1 MVARLFIKFADPN
14 LFHLKLRLKLI
25 VISENAV
32 NFKAAFEA
40 LPGIIALVK
49 ADAPYFTILAVTH
62 EYVEAAGL
70 PKSLLINKPYFESY
84 PVNPDDPDFTG
95 RSKLLASFEYVITQN
110 EEHHLPVQRF
120 DTVGQ
125 DGGFTERYWK
135 AVNKPVVD
143 NNGQVIYIIHSAEEI
158 TEKIKVSKN
167 AAKLRLF
174 EQAHKVFMQAPVAIH
189 IFKGPSLVIELAN
202 EPTLQQWGKESDVTG
217 KPLAD
222 ILPELEEQGYIRLLM
237 QVLESGESY
246 TSYESPVM
254 LVKNGKKNLA
264 YLNFVLQ
271 PFYEDDLARPAG
283 VLVFSTDVTERVTIK
298 KELAGKEQSPQLA
311 IEIGGLGVYTVDLNN
326 NTVTYSAQIM
336 HWFGFTK
343 ANVLLQDITAMVHP
357 DDRAAVKKVFE
368 DAIAG
373 KADGKHDLV
382 YRVVHPKNGAIRYL
396 RSIGQV
402 QFEAGKAN
410 AVSGIIQEVTMQQLS
425 AKKMEESE
433 ERFRTMAEGTE
444 ILIAVA
450 DETGQ
455 VTYFNKAWLE
465 LTGQPMDVLLNRGW
479 AELVHPE
486 DSPHFLRL
494 YQEAFTKRESFTGE
508 FRILNK
514 EGEYRWLLAKLPVR
528 LRPDG
533 TFAGYISS
541 AVDITSRKQAEEALQ
556 QNEAQFRALIAAAP
570 VAIGLFMG
578 RDLVIAMPNQAFIDI
593 VGKGAGII
601 GKPLAEAMP
610 ELSNQPYLKILDDV
624 YTSGKMYQTFGTPVN
639 IVQNGVMKYGFY
651 DFSYTP
657 LFDARS
663 KVYAILDIAVDVTDQ
678 VISKRALEE
687 SEQNLRNTILQAP
700 VAMCIFKGPGFIVD
714 IANERMLELW
724 GKPADAVIHKSIFEG
739 LPEVR
744 NQGFESILNN
754 VYHTGETFA
763 AHELPVNLPRNGKV
777 ETVYVNFVYE
787 AFREK
792 NGTIYGIMAIAV
804 EVTEQ
809 VLGRK
814 KVEASEQQVRS
825 LVESAPFPIG
835 VYTGKEMRIQL
846 LNQAIIDTWGK
857 GPDLIGK
864 LYSEVLPEL
873 VNQEVYEQLD
883 AVFTTGT
890 PFHAKNQ
897 RIDLLMDGKM
907 QIFYFNYSFTPLF
920 DANGNVYG
928 IMNTAADVT
937 DLNLAKQK
945 VEESERNF
953 RNLVMQA
960 PVGICIVSGTP
971 LKAAV
976 VNDSFI
982 EVTGKSRSAFES
994 ALFWEVIPEAAGFYE
1009 PILENVFKTG
1019 VSYRGREHEVM
1030 LIRNGIEETIFVNFV
1045 FDPVKEEDG
1054 SVGKVMILVI
1064 EVTQQVLARQ
1074 KIEEVVEQRTKEL
1087 AEVNKEL
1094 QQNNEELGQF
1104 AYIAS
1109 HDLQEPLRKV
1119 ITFTNMLRTNLGQ
1132 LDERSATYLDRIT
1145 VSTKRMSH
1153 LIQDVLD
1160 FSQLSKGTISFS
1172 PVNLNQVMENITGD
1186 FELLI
1191 EQKGATVSYQS
1202 LPTIDAVPLQM
1213 QQLFSNLFSNALKFN
1228 RPGIPPVVTIS
1239 SRRLMEKEKHQ
1250 HLGLLP
1256 GTGYWMI
1263 SVQDNGIGFEQEYAE
1278 RIFNIFQRLHGK
1290 TDYAGTGIGLAL
1302 CKKIVQNHH
1311 GEITAVSVVDK
1322 GAVFNIILPEKQAG
1336 KMNG

>member
-1 MVARLFIKFADPN
+1 M
-14 LFHLKLRLKLI
+14 I
-25 VISENAV
+25 VISDNAI
-32 NFKAAFEA
+32 NFEAAFEA
-40 LPGIIALVK
+40 MPGIIALVR

-62 EYVEAAGL
+62 DYTVAAGL
-70 PKSLLINKPYFESY
+70 PKSVLINKPYFDSY
-84 PVNPDDPDFTG
+84 PANPGDPAFTG
-95 RSKLLASFEYVITQN
+95 RSNLLASFEYVITQN

-120 DTVGQ
+120 DTVDQ
-125 DGGFTERYWK
+125 DGRFTERYWNV
-135 AVNKPVVD
+135 VNKPVVD
-143 NNGQVIYIIHSAEEI
+143 SVGNVIYIIYSAEEI
-158 TEKIKVSKN
+158 TEKIKASQK
-167 AAKLRLF
+167 AAKLKLF
-174 EQAHKVFMQAPVAIH
+174 EQAHNLFMQAPVAIH
-189 IFKGPSLVIELAN
+189 ILKGPSLVIELAN
-202 EPTLQQWGKESDVTG
+202 EPAILQWGKGSKVTG
-217 KPLAD
+217 KRLTD
-222 ILPELEEQGYIRLLM
+222 LLPELEEQGYIRLLK

-246 TSYESPVM
+246 TSYESPV
-254 LVKNGKKNLA
+254 LLEKNGKKTLT
-264 YLNFVLQ
+264 YLNLVLQ
-271 PFYEDDLARPAG
+271 PFYEDDPAKPAG
-283 VLVFSTDVTERVTIK
+283 VLVFSTDVTERVMIK
-298 KELAGKEQSPQLA
+298 KELDGKEQSLQLA
-311 IEIGGLGVYTVDLNN
+311 VEIGGLGVYNVDLEN
-326 NTVTYSAQIM
+326 NTITYSAQIM
-336 HWFGFTK
+336 QWFGFTETH
-343 ANVLLQDITAMVHP
+343 ALLEDIIAIVHP
-357 DDRAAVKKVFE
+357 ADRAAVQKVFD
-368 DAIAG
+368 DAFAG
-373 KADGKHDLV
+373 NANGKHDLV
-382 YRVVHPKNGAIRYL
+382 YRVVHPINGAIRYL
-396 RSIGQV
+396 HSIGQV
-402 QFEAGKAN
+402 QFESGTAN
-410 AVSGIIQEVTMQQLS
+410 AISGIIQEVTLQQLS
-425 AKKMEESE
+425 AKRMEESE

-455 VTYFNKAWLE
+455 FTYFNKAWLE
-465 LTGQPMDVLLNRGW
+465 LTGQPMEALLNDGW
-479 AELVHPE
+479 AELLHPE
-486 DSPHFLRL
+486 DRPHYLKQ
-494 YQEAFTKRESFTGE
+494 YQEAFTKRESFSGE
-508 FRILNK
+508 FRIANK
-514 EGEYRWLLAKLPVR
+514 AGEYRWLLAKVPVR
-528 LRPDG
+528 FRPDG
-533 TFAGYISS
+533 SFAGYISS
-541 AVDITSRKQAEEALQ
+541 AVDITSRRQAEEALQ
-556 QNEAQFRALIAAAP
+556 QNEARFRALIAAAP

-578 RDLVIAMPNQAFIDI
+578 RDLVIEMPNKAFIDI
-593 VGKGAGII
+593 VGKGSRII
-601 GKPLAEAMP
+601 GIPLAEAMP
-610 ELSNQPYLKILDDV
+610 ELHNQPYLQILDEV
-624 YTSGKMYQTFGTPVN
+624 YTTGKMYQTVGTPVN

-700 VAMCIFKGPGFIVD
+700 VAMCILKEPDFIVD

-724 GKPADAVIHKSIFEG
+724 GTTGDAVMHKSIFEG

-744 NQGFESILNN
+744 NQGFEAILNN
-754 VYHTGETFA
+754 VYHTGETFT

-792 NGTIYGIMAIAV
+792 NGAIYGIMAIAV

-814 KVEASEQQVRS
+814 KIEASEQQVRS

-835 VYTGKEMRIQL
+835 VYIGKEMRIQL

-873 VNQEVYEQLD
+873 GNQAVYEQLD
-883 AVFTTGT
+883 AVFTTGI
-890 PFHAKNQ
+890 PFHAQNQ
-897 RIDLLMDGKM
+897 RIDLTIDGRVK
-907 QIFYFNYSFTPLF
+907 IFYFNYSFTPLF

-937 DLNLAKQK
+937 DLNLAKHK
-945 VEESERNF
+945 VEESERDF

-971 LKAAV
+971 LKVAV

-994 ALFWEVIPEAAGFYE
+994 AHFWEVIPEAAGFYE
-1009 PILENVFKTG
+1009 PILDEVFKTG
-1019 VSYRGREHEVM
+1019 ISYRGREHEVM

-1045 FDPVKEEDG
+1045 FDPVLEEDG

-1064 EVTQQVLARQ
+1064 EVTPQVLARQ

-1087 AEVNKEL
+1087 AEVNKVL

-1119 ITFTNMLRTNLGQ
+1119 STFTNMLRGSLGQ
-1132 LDERSATYLDRIT
+1132 LDERSQTYLDRIL

-1172 PVNLNQVMENITGD
+1172 PVNLNQVLENITGD

-1191 EQKGATVSYQS
+1191 EQKGATVNYHS

-1213 QQLFSNLFSNALKFN
+1213 QQLFSNLVSNALKFN
-1228 RPGIPPVVTIS
+1228 RPDTPPVVTIS
-1239 SRRLMEKEKHQ
+1239 SRRLTENEKHQ
-1250 HLGLLP
+1250 HRGLLP
-1256 GTGYWMI
+1256 GTGYCMI
-1263 SVQDNGIGFEQEYAE
+1263 SVQDNGIGFEQQYEE

-1311 GEITAVSVVDK
+1311 GEITAESAIDK